1 MNTIDISLQKRR
13 TRMLARAL
21 LWFTVLLVVVG
32 SIGYYYYFL
41 RLPSAGVGPAG
52 PRVDQTLFSS
62 IWDDRP
68 TVFLGIGDSV
78 TAGFGA
84 SPGKSYF
91 DRLVANPSDEFIEMK
106 DVCLKTVFPRLQV
119 ANASVSGS
127 NSFDC
132 LEKQLPELKPHP
144 TDVRGL
150 VVLTT
155 GGNDLIHWYGRS
167 APKEGAMYGATLDQA
182 QPWIEAYALRM
193 NEIIAKIET
202 IFPGGCEIFLAN
214 IYDPS
219 DGAGKPEAIGMPP
232 WEEMVEILAAYNNVI
247 TSCAGGHDNVHLVD
261 IHTPFLGHGVRA
273 AHPWANHYHS
283 ADPHYWYNENIED
296 PNDRG
301 YDALRRIFLRSMA
314 DVFADRE

>member
-1 MNTIDISLQKRR
+1 MAIRNSQTRR
-13 TRMLARAL
+13 NSMLVRAL
-21 LWFTVLLVVVG
+21 LWIAALIVVIG
-32 SIGYYYYFL
+32 SIGYSYYFL

-52 PRVDQTLFSS
+52 PTVDRTLFAS
-62 IWDDRP
+62 IWDDQP
-68 TVFLGIGDSV
+68 VVLLGLGDSV

-91 DRLVANPSDEFIEMK
+91 DLLATNPKDEFSDMEGI
-106 DVCLKTVFPRLQV
+106 CLRAVLPQLEIT
-119 ANASVSGS
+119 NASVSGS

-132 LEKQLPELKPHP
+132 LERQLPQLQPYP
-144 TDVRGL
+144 DNVRGI

-167 APKEGAMYGATLDQA
+167 EPKEGAMYGATPEQA
-182 QPWIEAYALRM
+182 QPWVEAYARRM
-193 NEIIAKIET
+193 NEIIDQIEAL
-202 IFPGGCEIFLAN
+202 FPGGCEIFLAN

-232 WEEMVEILAAYNNVI
+232 WDDMVEILTAYNEVI
-247 TSCAGGHDNVHLVD
+247 ASCADQHGNVHLVD

-273 AHPWANHYHS
+273 AHPWGDHYRR

-301 YDALRRIFLRSMA
+301 YDALRRIFLNEIA
-314 DVFADRE
+314 DVFADRA